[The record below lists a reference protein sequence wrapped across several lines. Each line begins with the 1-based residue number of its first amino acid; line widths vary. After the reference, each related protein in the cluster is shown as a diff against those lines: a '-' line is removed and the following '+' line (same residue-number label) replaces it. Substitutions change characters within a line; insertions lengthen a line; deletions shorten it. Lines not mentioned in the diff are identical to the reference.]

1 MEDLVVE
8 SALDID
14 SCDSNNPLAVV
25 DYVEDIY
32 NYYKRVEVNFG
43 PLCCHF
49 TSMLITEVELFS
61 QMTFV

>member
-14 SCDSNNPLAVV
+14 SCDSNNPLAVI

-32 NYYKRVEVNFG
+32 SYYKRVEVSS
-43 PLCCHF
+43 L
-49 TSMLITEVELFS
+49 
-61 QMTFV
+61 